1 MFGSF
6 PSFTIPARRVPTMP
20 GSRSGSVW
28 NIMDSE
34 AENLGRRPVP
44 SSLSIICI
52 NEKTKKI
59 RISKKVPRGMY
70 VSADH
75 GPNNYKDTKT

>member
-1 MFGSF
+1 MCSSC
-6 PSFTIPARRVPTMP
+6 PRVQIIPEFTVPARRVPTMP

-34 AENLGRRPVP
+34 AENRGRRPVP
-44 SSLSIICI
+44 PSLSIICE

-59 RISKKVPRGMY
+59 RISKKVQKWNVCQCG
-70 VSADH
+70 SW
-75 GPNNYKDTKT
+75 TK